1 MRKAED
7 YLLDI
12 EDETPIYDEEY
23 YDFEEELER
32 DKDYDQET
40 SEYYM

>member
-1 MRKAED
+1 MKKTD
-7 YLLDI
+7 DLLFNY
-12 EDETPIYDEEY
+12 EDENPIEDEEY

-32 DKDYDQET
+32 DKNYDET